1 MNSMMCLGL
10 VDDSANSRAIVQEF
24 EMVYTSTQRS
34 LPWRTCHGRPVLL
47 FQFCLSL
54 SVNSILPVLFC

>member
-1 MNSMMCLGL
+1 MCLGL

-34 LPWRTCHGRPVLL
+34 LPW
-47 FQFCLSL
+47 
-54 SVNSILPVLFC
+54 